1 MNDSGTTR
9 VVDVEVAAPSRAQ
22 PRGRLFRKYVALFV
36 AVVAIALL
44 ANGLL
49 EIWFSYRE
57 HQESLV
63 RIQHEQAEAAAAKI
77 GQFIK
82 EIESQLGWTTQ
93 LPWSSATLEQ
103 RRVDALRLLRQV
115 PAITE
120 LTQLDSKGHEQLR
133 VSRLAMDVVGSGAD
147 LSQEAKFAEAVA
159 HKVYYG
165 PVYFRRE
172 SEPYMTLSLAGTSRA
187 VGVSVAEVN
196 LKFIWD
202 VVSQIKVGEHG
213 QAFVVDRSGRL
224 IAHPDISL
232 VLRNTDLTGLAQVK
246 AALAGSG
253 GTSPE
258 AAQEARDLRGH
269 RVLSAHAKV
278 EPLGW
283 NIFVELPLE
292 EAYSPLYASIQR
304 SAILLLG
311 GLILAFLAGLLL
323 ARRMVV
329 PIERLRTGAAR
340 LGRGELG
347 ERIAIKTGDEL
358 ETLADQFN
366 DMAGQLQ
373 ESYADLEKK
382 VELRTHELTESL
394 EQQTATAD
402 VLKLISR
409 STFDLKP
416 VLDTLIE
423 TAARLCNAEA
433 GNIWRQDGDKFQALG
448 SYGLTEEVRQ
458 FIRESHPAAG
468 RGTLVGRTVIEGRP
482 IHIKDVRE
490 DPEYTWSEA
499 IDRAGLRT
507 MLGVPLMR
515 QGVPIGAFSL
525 HRLTVS
531 PFTEKQIELV
541 TTFADQAVIAIE
553 NVRLL
558 TELRESLDQQT
569 ATADVLGVI
578 SSSPGELQP
587 VFDAILANATQI
599 CGAQFGIL
607 YRNDGD
613 VFHAEAMRDVPPAYA
628 RYVAE
633 PRQRGPETIG
643 GTALRTKQA
652 AQAIDLAL
660 TQNYRDR
667 HPESVAAVELGGART
682 LLSVPMLKDEE
693 PIGTITIYRQEVR
706 PFTDKQIELVT
717 SFAAQAVIAIE
728 NVRLLNE
735 LRESLEQQTATADVL
750 GVISSSPGELAPV
763 FDAILENATRI
774 CEAQTGNLF
783 LYEDSSF
790 RAVAIHGAPPAYA
803 KQRQQHPTFS
813 VAELR
818 EDLGLVRLSRTKE
831 IVHIADLTAEPAYID
846 GDPRMV
852 ALVELAGARTLLLV
866 PMLKESELIG
876 AITIYRQEVRPF
888 TDKQIEL
895 VTSFAAQAVIAIE
908 NVRLLNELRERTD
921 ALSRSVEELRALG
934 EVSQAV
940 NSTLEVETVLQT
952 IVTKAVQLSRT
963 DAGTIYVF
971 DEASQEFLLQ
981 ATYGMDEAL
990 IEAIRHQRLGID
1002 SAVVGDA
1009 ARGRMPVQVAELAD
1023 DPAHPVQGLIIRAGF
1038 RALLVV
1044 PLLSP
1049 EGVIGAL
1056 VVRRREIGEFSGTT
1070 IDLLQTFAAQSV
1082 VAIQNARLFAEIE
1095 EKGRQLELAS
1105 RHKSQFLANMSHE
1118 LRTPLNAVLGY
1129 SEMMLDGLYGDLP
1142 EKAKGVLER
1151 VQANGK
1157 HLLGLINDVLDLSKI
1172 EAGQLT
1178 LAIEDY
1184 SMAALVKQA
1193 VATTESL
1200 ARTKGLALTAQ
1211 IQEGLPRGRGD
1222 ERRLTQVLLNLIGNA
1237 VKFTDKGE
1245 VAITAEA
1252 VDGRF
1257 TVAVRDTGP
1266 GIAEADQARIFEEF
1280 QQVDNTNTRKKGGTG
1295 LGLAIAKRIM
1305 EMHGGTLSVQSVT
1318 GQGSTFRM
1326 ILPVRAA
1333 QGKEAA

>member
-1 MNDSGTTR
+1 MNDSGAMR
-9 VVDVEVAAPSRAQ
+9 MIGSDAATPRAPH

-147 LSQEAKFAEAVA
+147 LSQEPKFVEAVA

-232 VLRNTDLTGLAQVK
+232 VLRNTDLTSLAQVK
-246 AALAGSG
+246 AALAGSP

-258 AAQEARDLRGH
+258 AAQEARDFRGH

-278 EPLGW
+278 APLGW

-292 EAYSPLYASIQR
+292 EAYGPLYASIQR

-347 ERIAIKTGDEL
+347 ERIDIKTGDEL
-358 ETLADQFN
+358 ETLANQFN

-373 ESYADLEKK
+373 ESYADLEQK
-382 VELRTHELTESL
+382 VEVRTHELSESLEQQTATSEILSVLSGSPTDTQPVFEAIAENALRLCEADFAFVLRYDGERAHMVAIRGATNGLEPLKAAFPSKPVGLLAEAFAQRTVVHAPDIAVDPRSQLRHTVADAGGRAFAFVPLLREDAVVGAICVMRRAPSAFSEAQIEILQTFADQAVIAIENVRLFVELRESL

-409 STFDLKP
+409 SAFDLQP
-416 VLDTLIE
+416 ILGTLTE
-423 TAARLCNAEA
+423 TAARLCNADV
-433 GNIWRQDGDKFQALG
+433 GTIWRQDGDVFRSIGSFGFSEEAEKFL
-448 SYGLTEEVRQ
+448 S
-458 FIRESHPAAG
+458 ESHPGRG
-468 RGTLVGRTVIEGRP
+468 RGTLVGRTVEEGRP
-482 IHIKDVRE
+482 VQILDVRE
-490 DPEYTWSEA
+490 DPEYTWSDVIEGL
-499 IDRAGLRT
+499 GLRS

-525 HRLTVS
+525 HRLSVRS
-531 PFTEKQIELV
+531 FTEKQIELV

-607 YRNDGD
+607 YRNDGG

-643 GTALRTKQA
+643 GAALRTKQA
-652 AQAIDLAL
+652 IQAVDLAA
-660 TQNYRDR
+660 TQTYRDR
-667 HPESVAAVELGGART
+667 HPDSVAAVDLGGART

-693 PIGTITIYRQEVR
+693 PIGT
-706 PFTDKQIELVT
+706 
-717 SFAAQAVIAIE
+717 
-728 NVRLLNE
+728 
-735 LRESLEQQTATADVL
+735 
-750 GVISSSPGELAPV
+750 
-763 FDAILENATRI
+763 
-774 CEAQTGNLF
+774 
-783 LYEDSSF
+783 
-790 RAVAIHGAPPAYA
+790 
-803 KQRQQHPTFS
+803 
-813 VAELR
+813 
-818 EDLGLVRLSRTKE
+818 
-831 IVHIADLTAEPAYID
+831 
-846 GDPRMV
+846 
-852 ALVELAGARTLLLV
+852 
-866 PMLKESELIG
+866 
-876 AITIYRQEVRPF
+876 ITIYRQEVRPF

-981 ATYGMDEAL
+981 ATYGMDDAL

-1009 ARGRMPVQVAELAD
+1009 ARARMPVQVAELSD

-1056 VVRRREIGEFSGTT
+1056 VVRRRSPGEFSGTT

-1151 VQANGK
+1151 VQSNGK

-1245 VAITAEA
+1245 VAINAEA
-1252 VDGRF
+1252 ADGRF

-1305 EMHGGTLSVQSVT
+1305 EMHGGTLTVQSEV
-1318 GQGSTFRM
+1318 GRGSIFRM